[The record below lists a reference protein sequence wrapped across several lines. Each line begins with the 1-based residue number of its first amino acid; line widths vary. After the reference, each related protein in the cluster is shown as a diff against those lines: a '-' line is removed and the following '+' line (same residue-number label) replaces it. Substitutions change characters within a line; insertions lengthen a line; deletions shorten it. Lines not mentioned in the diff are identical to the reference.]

1 VITAAQTKN
10 EMMKDPEWWK
20 IPLLDFV
27 DDFRYH
33 KDPAAIAE
41 PFDLSDDQK
50 DAVLASVIETLCDE
64 SGIQIPEWVTEV
76 PACREPYFMAGV
88 ESLKAIALVESPV
101 RFRLRKIFVMENAL
115 NRV

>member
-1 VITAAQTKN
+1 MITAAQTKK
-10 EMMKDPEWWK
+10 EMIKDPAWWK

-41 PFDLSDDQK
+41 PFDLGDDQK

-64 SGIQIPEWVTEV
+64 SGIQIPEWVAEV
-76 PACREPYFMAGV
+76 PACREPYFMSGV
-88 ESLKAIALVESPV
+88 ENLKAIALVESPV
-101 RFRLRKIFVMENAL
+101 RFRLRKIFVLENAL
-115 NRV
+115 NRA